1 MRAQLP
7 FELDYFSSKERSL
20 IAQACPPEK
29 EASEH
34 GVRELCRRFTGG
46 IIAATKFEVATG
58 LLGLVPLITSRRS
71 ITQTRRRRPFR
82 PSPMSLHVIS
92 LFLASPARQGLSV
105 RGSRLGE
112 EAMRAPRSHALRD
125 EAPQKD
131 GLSAPQT
138 PVRRSEPH

>member
-105 RGSRLGE
+105 RGFPSRRGGDARSALSCSPRRGAAE
-112 EAMRAPRSHALRD
+112 RRAFCAANAGS
-125 EAPQKD
+125 
-131 GLSAPQT
+131 T
-138 PVRRSEPH
+138 